1 MYVAHPKSG
10 VSFRRGSLVALE
22 MRYLKLAEV
31 SRSGTS
37 TVRPEW
43 CSRRYEMVRSRYTV
57 VVVVVCLS
65 RKVG

>member
-37 TVRPEW
+37 TVRP
-43 CSRRYEMVRSRYTV
+43 
-57 VVVVVCLS
+57 
-65 RKVG
+65 